1 MVIGRPEIT
10 SIRMLLAV
18 DSDVIRR
25 VLSDFLR
32 DEPLI
37 EIVGEAKDFTGLLE
51 KVLALKPRIVL
62 MDLHLRDEYKFKPEF
77 EVRTASFRR
86 ARFSNVTLL

>member
-1 MVIGRPEIT
+1 MVIGRAGPEIT

-37 EIVGEAKDFTGLLE
+37 EIVGEAKDSQ
-51 KVLALKPRIVL
+51 
-62 MDLHLRDEYKFKPEF
+62 DC
-77 EVRTASFRR
+77 
-86 ARFSNVTLL
+86 

>member
-1 MVIGRPEIT
+1 MSLQEQSLIGRPEIT

-37 EIVGEAKDFTGLLE
+37 EIVGEANDFTELLE

-62 MDLHLRDEYKFKPEF
+62 MDLHMRDEYNFL
-77 EVRTASFRR
+77 S
-86 ARFSNVTLL
+86 S

>member
-1 MVIGRPEIT
+1 MSWQKQSLIGRPEIT

-18 DSDVIRR
+18 GSDVIRR

-37 EIVGEAKDFTGLLE
+37 EIVGEAKDFTGLL
-51 KVLALKPRIVL
+51 
-62 MDLHLRDEYKFKPEF
+62 
-77 EVRTASFRR
+77 
-86 ARFSNVTLL
+86 